1 VILFIIGP
9 SGCGKT
15 AVGSALAAEL
25 GCAFVDADD
34 LHTPEARAKMARS
47 EPLTDADRMPWLGRV
62 RDAARSAA
70 TAHPSGSAVVACSAL
85 KRAYRD
91 VLREAGRG
99 VRFIALHARE
109 VVLRA
114 RVRDRNRAGGH
125 FMPESLVADQV
136 RTWEPPGP
144 EEADARVIDVVGPVD
159 GVVDRVV
166 GILDARG

>member
-1 VILFIIGP
+1 
-9 SGCGKT
+9 
-15 AVGSALAAEL
+15 
-25 GCAFVDADD
+25 
-34 LHTPEARAKMARS
+34 MARS
-47 EPLTDADRMPWLGRV
+47 EPLTDTDRMPWLGRV

-91 VLREAGRG
+91 FLRSAAPDMRFVALDAPEAMLRE
-99 VRFIALHARE
+99 
-109 VVLRA
+109 

-136 RTWEPPGP
+136 GTWEAPGP
-144 EEADARVIDVVGPVD
+144 DEGDARVIDVVGPVD

-166 GILDARG
+166 GILGARG